1 MNGKKIRELRE
12 AMDLSQQQF
21 AVELDV
27 SVQTVYRW
35 EAGKSKP
42 LPSLN
47 KRLLEMARSI
57 GVRI

>member
-1 MNGKKIRELRE
+1 MNGKEIRMLRE
-12 AMDLSQQQF
+12 DMELSQQQF
-21 AVELDV
+21 AVELNV

-57 GVRI
+57 GVK